1 MLELQNGE
9 DKLRGASK
17 GCNNEC
23 VTPSANECVV
33 WCYKANKG
41 KTCFEIVLAIIE
53 YICGMWLSS

>member
-1 MLELQNGE
+1 MLELQNDE

-17 GCNNEC
+17 DRDIDC

-41 KTCFEIVLAIIE
+41 KICFEIVLAIIC
-53 YICGMWLSS
+53 YMRLSS